1 MQTRNMMKAEHSLD
15 DFPQGKEIDLKKV
28 FPLTNI
34 TGGRLV
40 ISQHSIRFI
49 CRFTF
54 QGTKVSKSLGTYP
67 HADFEQ
73 HYPVIIEQ
81 LQGFHARMGQGL
93 HPFQEEVD
101 PKDITFAEFA
111 ESVYMPNAR
120 SRKKSWKDDETRLHL
135 HIIPILGHLK
145 LEDINVGIIR
155 KVLDELNQKH
165 LSPASVNRIRAM
177 LSSLFNLAIDHELIT
192 LNPVTRVK
200 KFRENNQKERYLNA
214 DETQRLMAILDQPQ
228 DYGIYNAIIVAIV
241 RFLLLTGVRKRE
253 AMDMKWT
260 DVDLRT
266 GVWLLGE
273 NKSGKA
279 RRINLNQAA
288 LAILQR
294 LPKSSQF
301 VFANPESNKPYSDI
315 RKTFDKIMH
324 AAGVYNM
331 RIHDLRHNF
340 ASLAVNSGQSLYV
353 VQHLL
358 GHASPQTTQRYAH
371 LQAETLKQASEDIAA
386 VIHSHSQLIA

>member
-1 MQTRNMMKAEHSLD
+1 MKI
-15 DFPQGKEIDLKKV
+15 DFPSTSFLSGKETDLRKISSQANV
-28 FPLTNI
+28 
-34 TGGRLV
+34 TGGRVVLT
-40 ISQHSIRFI
+40 QHSVRVLS
-49 CRFTF
+49 RLTF
-54 QGTKVSKSLGTYP
+54 QGTKLSKSLGTYS
-67 HADFEQ
+67 HAEFEQ
-73 HYPVIIEQ
+73 NLPLIIEKIRA
-81 LQGFHARMGQGL
+81 FHARMAQGL
-93 HPFQEEVD
+93 HPFEDVKN

-111 ESVYMPNAR
+111 SSVYMPNAR
-120 SRKKSWKDDETRLHL
+120 SRKKSWKDDETRLNIHVNPM
-135 HIIPILGHLK
+135 IGQSK
-145 LEDINVGIIR
+145 LVNITVGQIR
-155 KVLDELNQKH
+155 TLLDDLSQKH

-177 LSSLFNLAIDHELIT
+177 LSSLFNLAIDHEL
-192 LNPVTRVK
+192 LEVNPVTRVK
-200 KFRENNQKERYLNA
+200 KFRENNQKERYLTAN
-214 DETQRLMAILDQPQ
+214 ETQRLVAILDQPK
-228 DYGIYNAIIVAIV
+228 DYGIHNTVIVAII

-253 AMDMKWT
+253 AMDLKWS
-260 DVDLRT
+260 DVDLGT
-266 GVWLLGE
+266 GAWLLGE

-279 RRINLNQAA
+279 RRINLNQDA
-288 LAILQR
+288 LDVLRQ

-301 VFANPESNKPYSDI
+301 VFANPENNRPYNDI

-386 VIHSHSQLIA
+386 AIRSQSQQVA

>member
-1 MQTRNMMKAEHSLD
+1 MNTIKVECSIHA
-15 DFPQGKEIDLKKV
+15 FPQGKEIDLQKISPQIKV
-28 FPLTNI
+28 
-34 TGGRLV
+34 TGGRFFVTSYTVRTL
-40 ISQHSIRFI
+40 

-54 QGTKVSKSLGTYP
+54 QGKKISQSLGTYP
-67 HADFEQ
+67 HAEFEQ
-73 HYPVIIEQ
+73 NLPLIVEKIHV
-81 LQGFHARMGQGL
+81 FHTRMAQGL
-93 HPFQEEVD
+93 HPFEEVKN

-111 ESVYMPNAR
+111 LSVYMPNAR

-177 LSSLFNLAIDHELIT
+177 LSSLFNLAIDHELIEA
-192 LNPVTRVK
+192 NPVTRVK
-200 KFRENNQKERYLNA
+200 KFRENNQKERYLNTH
-214 DETQRLMAILDQPQ
+214 ETQRLVAILDQPQ
-228 DYGIYNAIIVAIV
+228 DYGIHNAIIVAIV

-253 AMDMKWT
+253 AMDLKWS
-260 DVDLRT
+260 DVDLST

-288 LAILQR
+288 LDILQQ

-301 VFANPESNKPYSDI
+301 VFANPENNRPYNDI

-386 VIHSHSQLIA
+386 AIRSQSQQVA

>member
-1 MQTRNMMKAEHSLD
+1 MK
-15 DFPQGKEIDLKKV
+15 ID
-28 FPLTNI
+28 FPLTSFPLGKE
-34 TGGRLV
+34 TDLRKFSPLVDVMGGRFV
-40 ISQHSIRFI
+40 PTQHSVRVLS
-49 CRFTF
+49 RFTF
-54 QGTKVSKSLGTYP
+54 QGTKISKSLGTYS
-67 HADFEQ
+67 HAEFEQ
-73 HYPVIIEQ
+73 NLPIVIETIRS
-81 LQGFHARMGQGL
+81 FHVRMAQGL
-93 HPFQEEVD
+93 HPFEEVKN

-111 ESVYMPNAR
+111 LSVYMPNAR
-120 SRKKSWKDDETRLHL
+120 SRKKSWKDDETRLHI
-135 HIIPILGHLK
+135 HVNPMIGQSK
-145 LEDINVGIIR
+145 LVDITVGIIR
-155 KVLDELNQKH
+155 KVLDDLNQKH

-177 LSSLFNLAIDHELIT
+177 LSSLFNLAIDHELIEA
-192 LNPVTRVK
+192 NPVTRVK
-200 KFRENNQKERYLNA
+200 KFRENNQKERYLNTN
-214 DETQRLMAILDQPQ
+214 ETQRLVAILDQPQ
-228 DYGIYNAIIVAIV
+228 DYGIHNAIIVAIV

-253 AMDMKWT
+253 AMDLKWS
-260 DVDLRT
+260 DVDLST

-288 LAILQR
+288 LDILQQ

-301 VFANPESNKPYSDI
+301 VFANPENNRPYNDI

-386 VIHSHSQLIA
+386 VIRSQSQQVA